1 MLPKDQIT
9 PIITTN
15 IDIKVALIERK
26 NKNKIKDVISKV
38 RMIKSVISF
47 LTCIESIVLIYGNPE

>member
-26 NKNKIKDVISKV
+26 NRNKIKEVISKV

-47 LTCIESIVLIYGNPE
+47 LTCIESTVLIYGNPE